1 MAHNH
6 IATDSPLSRRIVR
19 AFLYF
24 LNSVEPGPGVDAEG
38 IEVARECLAEAFKLN
53 SSPVAGDDVKSD
65 SLIDIFKSLEANKQ
79 CETSKSDV
87 GPLPDSADAS
97 SSFLGENPARG
108 KNHSEAS
115 KSTDE
120 DSTQGPHAF
129 VSKDELC
136 GQFFA
141 ALEKNHYFW
150 SNTDGSDDPGQLEKA
165 SCLFDE
171 ACMEMERCDCHQF
184 SLKNLAESLKT
195 LGNKAMQS
203 KKYSDAIELYN
214 CAIAVHEK
222 SAVYYCNRAAA
233 YTQINKYTEAIQDC
247 LRSIEIDPNYT
258 KAYSRLGLVYYAQGN
273 YRDAIHKGFRKALQL
288 DPNNES
294 VKENIRVAERKL
306 LEEQHRA
313 YPNQLNI
320 FFLFHSLKNTRSSQ
334 EFPNQSAQG
343 GSRSHGEPPPFSSMP
358 FNPRDIASMFMNF
371 TNATNAQQQG
381 SHSQERQED
390 SNGSGA
396 SEPEI
401 RIGGNIS
408 VNMEDMPEDI
418 TGAFQSMME
427 MLSGAAP
434 PGQPQDQMNGRAAPN

>member
-1 MAHNH
+1 MLQVHSWVRILLVGRIILRRRNLRMKIQHKALMLLYLKMNCADNSLLLWRK
-6 IATDSPLSRRIVR
+6 ITIFGAILMGVMILGNWRKLVVYSMRLVCNMRKQVGTQESMRSVGVIGLSLLSNCDS
-19 AFLYF
+19 
-24 LNSVEPGPGVDAEG
+24 
-38 IEVARECLAEAFKLN
+38 
-53 SSPVAGDDVKSD
+53 DDD
-65 SLIDIFKSLEANKQ
+65 
-79 CETSKSDV
+79 
-87 GPLPDSADAS
+87 DAS
-97 SSFLGENPARG
+97 LYDIYCRMKWRFDL
-108 KNHSEAS
+108 
-115 KSTDE
+115 
-120 DSTQGPHAF
+120 
-129 VSKDELC
+129 
-136 GQFFA
+136 
-141 ALEKNHYFW
+141 LE
-150 SNTDGSDDPGQLEKA
+150 
-165 SCLFDE
+165 
-171 ACMEMERCDCHQF
+171 MEMERCDCHQF

-313 YPNQLNI
+313 YPNQ
-320 FFLFHSLKNTRSSQ
+320 NTRSSQ

>member
-1 MAHNH
+1 MAHNY

-19 AFLYF
+19 AFLHF

-53 SSPVAGDDVKSD
+53 QSPVAGDDVKSD
-65 SLIDIFKSLEANKQ
+65 SLIDIFKSLEAKKQ
-79 CETSKSDV
+79 CEPSKSDV
-87 GPLPDSADAS
+87 GPQPDSVDAS
-97 SSFLGENPARG
+97 SSFSGENPARG

-141 ALEKNHYFW
+141 ALEKNCYFW
-150 SNTDGSDDPGQLEKA
+150 SNTDGSDDPVQLEKA
-165 SCLFDE
+165 SCLFNE
-171 ACMEMERCDCHQF
+171 ACMELERSGCHQF

-247 LRSIEIDPNYT
+247 LRSIEIDPNYS

-273 YRDAIHKGFRKALQL
+273 YRDAIHKGFRK
-288 DPNNES
+288 
-294 VKENIRVAERKL
+294 
-306 LEEQHRA
+306 
-313 YPNQLNI
+313 
-320 FFLFHSLKNTRSSQ
+320 
-334 EFPNQSAQG
+334 G
-343 GSRSHGEPPPFSSMP
+343 
-358 FNPRDIASMFMNF
+358 
-371 TNATNAQQQG
+371 
-381 SHSQERQED
+381 
-390 SNGSGA
+390 
-396 SEPEI
+396 
-401 RIGGNIS
+401 
-408 VNMEDMPEDI
+408 
-418 TGAFQSMME
+418 
-427 MLSGAAP
+427 
-434 PGQPQDQMNGRAAPN
+434 GRA

>member
-1 MAHNH
+1 MDDQGGGQEGTFAKEDVDSELDCQNH
-6 IATDSPLSRRIVR
+6 
-19 AFLYF
+19 
-24 LNSVEPGPGVDAEG
+24 
-38 IEVARECLAEAFKLN
+38 
-53 SSPVAGDDVKSD
+53 
-65 SLIDIFKSLEANKQ
+65 
-79 CETSKSDV
+79 
-87 GPLPDSADAS
+87 
-97 SSFLGENPARG
+97 
-108 KNHSEAS
+108 
-115 KSTDE
+115 
-120 DSTQGPHAF
+120 
-129 VSKDELC
+129 
-136 GQFFA
+136 
-141 ALEKNHYFW
+141 
-150 SNTDGSDDPGQLEKA
+150 
-165 SCLFDE
+165 
-171 ACMEMERCDCHQF
+171 
-184 SLKNLAESLKT
+184 LKMWT
-195 LGNKAMQS
+195 PT
-203 KKYSDAIELYN
+203 
-214 CAIAVHEK
+214 
-222 SAVYYCNRAAA
+222 AAA

-313 YPNQLNI
+313 YPNQ
-320 FFLFHSLKNTRSSQ
+320 NTRSSQ

>member
-1 MAHNH
+1 MRALPSECKQHLWQHAWNVRGPNSNLVWWAVWASVVWEIWKQRNNIIFNQGH
-6 IATDSPLSRRIVR
+6 WDLDSVM
-19 AFLYF
+19 
-24 LNSVEPGPGVDAEG
+24 DA
-38 IEVARECLAEAFKLN
+38 IQYRV
-53 SSPVAGDDVKSD
+53 
-65 SLIDIFKSLEANKQ
+65 
-79 CETSKSDV
+79 
-87 GPLPDSADAS
+87 
-97 SSFLGENPARG
+97 
-108 KNHSEAS
+108 
-115 KSTDE
+115 
-120 DSTQGPHAF
+120 
-129 VSKDELC
+129 
-136 GQFFA
+136 
-141 ALEKNHYFW
+141 W
-150 SNTDGSDDPGQLEKA
+150 SCCK
-165 SCLFDE
+165 
-171 ACMEMERCDCHQF
+171 EMERCDCHQF

-313 YPNQLNI
+313 YPNQ
-320 FFLFHSLKNTRSSQ
+320 NTRSSQ